1 MAIKNWN
8 NGKPSFSYEGHANLG
23 VNLNRQKNAPL
34 DVSCEYSSVKDMLY
48 YVTEGRY
55 PANGTGVSTEVKDM
69 KKYPYLGQIIA
80 LVNPETEEVALY
92 YVKTAE
98 YNDTLATDEAMFE
111 HYFEAVGRATLGDN
125 VTIVRNE
132 ETGVLSIKG
141 YSAAETGTQLVKTS
155 NGLEWVKPDN
165 TTVEGLS
172 TAVAAIES
180 TIGEDDTKGLR
191 LRIKTNENDIDTLEG
206 KVATLIGEDADKS
219 VRTISAEEVAKVVA
233 GADADYDTLKEI
245 ADYIASDKT
254 GAAQMQTDIS
264 TIKSDLNTDG
274 TGLKA
279 RMTAAEGEIDALQ
292 ESVAGIH
299 THDNKAVLDSITAEK
314 VAAWDVAESN
324 AKTFTTTKI
333 GLTAEDGG
341 EGAVE
346 APTVKAYVDGKATAL
361 NSAINAQ
368 KDRIDNLGNLA
379 AKNEV
384 AESDLAAALAT
395 KINGKA
401 DSANTLAGYGIGNAY
416 TKTEVDDAITAA
428 KEVAAADAT
437 TKANAAEQNA
447 KGYADGLAGNYDA
460 KGAADAVQ
468 KNVDKVSSDV
478 ATLQGQVDT
487 LNGDATKAGSV
498 SKKIADAIDG
508 LALGDTY
515 APKTHNHTI
524 AQVTGLQDALDEKA
538 VATQVA
544 TDITAAKTAVLG
556 EADYAHTV
564 KDAYELASGKTS
576 MTEVEAKGY
585 AVKTEVDTSIKAVD
599 DKITAANTAA
609 TELAGRVSA
618 NETAITTLN
627 GTGEGSV
634 TRTVADKIAEVV
646 AGANED
652 FDTLKEIADWIMS
665 DTTGAAKM
673 QSDITS
679 LKTLVGDTAVATQ
692 IENALKVGGVDKY
705 ALASELAAIADK
717 AHEHAN
723 KTVLDGITAE
733 KVTAWDAAEANANTY
748 TDEQIGAIPAA
759 TAAALGLVKVDDVTI
774 QAAADGTISVKAI
787 STDLL
792 VQGTDTLVFN
802 CGNA

>member
-34 DVSCEYSSVKDMLY
+34 DISCEYSSVKDMLY
-48 YVTEGRY
+48 YVTEGRF
-55 PANGTGVSTEVKDM
+55 PANGTGVSAAVKDM
-69 KKYPYLGQIIA
+69 KKYPYLGQVIA

-98 YNDTLATDEAMFE
+98 YDATLVTDDAMFE

-141 YSAAETGTQLVKTS
+141 YAAAETGAQLVKTA

-165 TTVEGLS
+165 TTVEGLN

-180 TIGEDDTKGLR
+180 TIGEDDTQGLR
-191 LRIKTNENDIDTLEG
+191 LRIKTNEDDIDTLEG
-206 KVATLIGEDADKS
+206 KVTTLIGEDAGKS
-219 VRTISAEEVAKVVA
+219 ARAISAEEVAKIV
-233 GADADYDTLKEI
+233 ADADEDYDTLKEI
-245 ADYIASDKT
+245 ADYIKSDKT

-264 TIKSDLNTDG
+264 TIKSDLNTAE

-299 THDNKAVLDSITAEK
+299 THDNKAVLDGITTEK
-314 VAAWDVAESN
+314 VTAWDAAEAN
-324 AKTFTTTKI
+324 AKTFATTKI
-333 GLTAEDGG
+333 GLAKEDGG
-341 EGAVE
+341 EAATE
-346 APTVKAYVDGKATAL
+346 APTVKAYVDGKVTSLNTA
-361 NSAINAQ
+361 IGAQ
-368 KDRIDNLGNLA
+368 KDRIDNLGALA
-379 AKNEV
+379 SKNEV
-384 AESDLAAALAT
+384 AETDLAAALAT

-401 DSANTLAGYGIGNAY
+401 DAATTLAGYGIGNAY
-416 TKTEVDDAITAA
+416 TKTE
-428 KEVAAADAT
+428 
-437 TKANAAEQNA
+437 ANTAEQNA
-447 KGYADGLAGNYDA
+447 KDYADGLADNYDA
-460 KGAADAVQ
+460 KGTADAVQ
-468 KNVDKVSSDV
+468 KNVDKVSEAV
-478 ATLQGQVDT
+478 TTVQGQVDT
-487 LNGDATKAGSV
+487 LNGDATKTGSV
-498 SKKIADAIDG
+498 AKKIADAIDG

-524 AQVTGLQDALDEKA
+524 AQVTGLQDALDEK
-538 VATQVA
+538 VASTQV
-544 TDITAAKTAVLG
+544 TSDITAAKTAVLG

-564 KDAYELASGKTS
+564 KDAYELANGKTT
-576 MTEVEAKGY
+576 MAEVEGKGY
-585 AVKTEVDTSIKAVD
+585 AVKTEVEASIKAVN
-599 DKITAANTAA
+599 DKIGAANTAA
-609 TELAGRVSA
+609 TELADRVTA
-618 NETAITTLN
+618 NETAITKLN

-634 TRTVADKIAEVV
+634 TKTVADKIAEVV
-646 AGANED
+646 AGADED

-673 QSDITS
+673 QSDISS

-692 IENALKVGGVDKY
+692 IDSALKVDGVDKY
-705 ALASELAAIADK
+705 ALASELKAVADK

-723 KTVLDGITAE
+723 KAVLDGITAE
-733 KVTAWDAAEANANTY
+733 KVTAWDAAEANAKAY
-748 TDEQIGAIPAA
+748 TDEKVGAIPAA

-774 QAAADGTISVKAI
+774 KVAADGTIGVKAI

-792 VQGTDTLVFN
+792 TQGTDTLVFN

>member
-111 HYFEAVGRATLGDN
+111 HYFEAVGRATLGDD

-544 TDITAAKTAVLG
+544 TDITAAKTSVLG

>member
-206 KVATLIGEDADKS
+206 KVATLIGEDTDKS

-299 THDNKAVLDSITAEK
+299 THDNKAVLDGITAEK

-384 AESDLAAALAT
+384 AESDLTAALAT

-564 KDAYELASGKTS
+564 KDAYELASSKTS

-692 IENALKVGGVDKY
+692 IENALKVDGVDKY
-705 ALASELAAIADK
+705 ALASELTAIANK

>member
-111 HYFEAVGRATLGDN
+111 HYFEAVGRATLGDD

-206 KVATLIGEDADKS
+206 KVATLIGEDTDKS

-299 THDNKAVLDSITAEK
+299 THDNKAVLDGITAEK

-324 AKTFTTTKI
+324 AKTFTTNKI

-428 KEVAAADAT
+428 KEVAASDAT

-447 KGYADGLAGNYDA
+447 KSYADGLAGNYDA

-585 AVKTEVDTSIKAVD
+585 AVKAEVDTSIKAVD

>member
-111 HYFEAVGRATLGDN
+111 HYFEAVGRATLGDD

-206 KVATLIGEDADKS
+206 KVATLIGEDTDKS

-299 THDNKAVLDSITAEK
+299 THDNKAVLDGITAEK

-324 AKTFTTTKI
+324 AKTFTTNKI

-428 KEVAAADAT
+428 KEVAASDAT

-447 KGYADGLAGNYDA
+447 KSYADGLAGNYDA

-705 ALASELAAIADK
+705 ALASELAAIANK

-733 KVTAWDAAEANANTY
+733 KVTAWDAAESNANTY

>member
-34 DVSCEYSSVKDMLY
+34 DISCEYSSVKDMLY
-48 YVTEGRY
+48 YVTEGRF
-55 PANGTGVSTEVKDM
+55 PANGAGVSAAVKDM
-69 KKYPYLGQIIA
+69 KKYPYLGQVVA

-98 YNDTLATDEAMFE
+98 YDATLATDDAMFE

-141 YSAAETGTQLVKTS
+141 YAAAETGAQLVKTA

-165 TTVEGLS
+165 TTVEGLN

-180 TIGEDDTKGLR
+180 TIGEDDTQGLR
-191 LRIKTNENDIDTLEG
+191 LRIKTNEDDIGTLDG
-206 KVATLIGEDADKS
+206 KVATLIGKDADKS
-219 VRTISAEEVAKVVA
+219 VRAISAEEVAKIVA
-233 GADADYDTLKEI
+233 GADKDYDTLKEI
-245 ADYIASDKT
+245 ADYINSDKT

-264 TIKSDLNTDG
+264 TIKSDLNTAE

-299 THDNKAVLDSITAEK
+299 SHDNKTVLDGITAEK
-314 VAAWDVAESN
+314 VAAWDAAETN

-333 GLTAEDGG
+333 GLTKEDGG
-341 EGAVE
+341 DSAAE
-346 APTVKAYVDGKATAL
+346 APTVKAYVDGKVTAL
-361 NSAINAQ
+361 NTAIGTQ
-368 KDRIDNLGNLA
+368 KDRIDNLGALA
-379 AKNEV
+379 SKSEV
-384 AESDLAAALAT
+384 GETDLAAALAT

-401 DSANTLAGYGIGNAY
+401 DSATTLAGYGIGNAY

-428 KEVAAADAT
+428 KEAAATDAA

-447 KGYADGLAGNYDA
+447 KDYTDGLAGNYDA

-468 KNVDKVSSDV
+468 KNVDKVSEAV
-478 ATLQGQVDT
+478 TTVQGQVNT
-487 LNGDATKAGSV
+487 LNGDATTVGSV
-498 SKKIADAIDG
+498 AKKIADALDG

-564 KDAYELASGKTS
+564 KDAYELANGKVT
-576 MTEVEAKGY
+576 MADVEGKGY
-585 AVKTEVDTSIKAVD
+585 AVKTEVEASIKAVD
-599 DKITAANTAA
+599 DKIGAANTAA
-609 TELAGRVSA
+609 TKLTERVTA
-618 NETAITTLN
+618 NETAITKLN

-634 TRTVADKIAEVV
+634 AKTVADKIAEVV
-646 AGANED
+646 AGADKD

-673 QSDITS
+673 QSDISS
-679 LKTLVGDTAVATQ
+679 LKTLVGDTAVAAQ
-692 IENALKVGGVDKY
+692 IDNALKVDGVDKF
-705 ALASELAAIADK
+705 ALASELKAVADK

-723 KTVLDGITAE
+723 KAVLDGITAE
-733 KVTAWDAAEANANTY
+733 KVTAWDAAEANAKAY
-748 TDEQIGAIPAA
+748 TDEKVGAIPAA

-774 QAAADGTISVKAI
+774 KVAADGTIGVKAI

-792 VQGTDTLVFN
+792 TQGTDTLVFN

>member
-111 HYFEAVGRATLGDN
+111 HYFEAVGRATLGDD
-125 VTIVRNE
+125 VTIVRNG

-141 YSAAETGTQLVKTS
+141 YSTAETGTQLVKTS

-180 TIGEDDTKGLR
+180 TIGENDTQGLR

-299 THDNKAVLDSITAEK
+299 THDNKAVLDGITAEK

-368 KDRIDNLGNLA
+368 KDRIDNLGSLA

-384 AESDLAAALAT
+384 AESDLAAALAN

-447 KGYADGLAGNYDA
+447 KGYADGLSGNYDA

-564 KDAYELASGKTS
+564 KDAYELASSKTS

-585 AVKTEVDTSIKAVD
+585 AVKTEVDASIKAVD

-609 TELAGRVSA
+609 TELADRVSA

-679 LKTLVGDTAVATQ
+679 LKTLVGNTAVATQ
-692 IENALKVGGVDKY
+692 IENALKVDGVDKY

-792 VQGTDTLVFN
+792 VQGTDTLIFN

>member
-141 YSAAETGTQLVKTS
+141 YSAAEIGTQLVKTS

-299 THDNKAVLDSITAEK
+299 THDNKAVLDGITAEK

-368 KDRIDNLGNLA
+368 KDRIDNLGTLA
-379 AKNEV
+379 DKNEV

-437 TKANAAEQNA
+437 TKANTAEQNA

-478 ATLQGQVDT
+478 TTLQGQVNT
-487 LNGDATKAGSV
+487 LNGDATTAGSV

-524 AQVTGLQDALDEKA
+524 SQVTGLQDALDEKA

-544 TDITAAKTAVLG
+544 TDITAAKNAVLG

-585 AVKTEVDTSIKAVD
+585 AVKTEVDASVKAVD

-618 NETAITTLN
+618 NETAIATLN

-692 IENALKVGGVDKY
+692 IENALKVDGVDKY
-705 ALASELAAIADK
+705 ALASELTAIANK

-759 TAAALGLVKVDDVTI
+759 TAASLGLVKVDDVTI

-792 VQGTDTLVFN
+792 TQGTDTLVFN

>member
-111 HYFEAVGRATLGDN
+111 HYFEAVGRATLGDD

-206 KVATLIGEDADKS
+206 KVATLIGEDTDKS

-299 THDNKAVLDSITAEK
+299 THDNKAVLDGITAEK

-368 KDRIDNLGNLA
+368 KDRIDNLGSLA

-384 AESDLAAALAT
+384 AESDLAAALAN

-416 TKTEVDDAITAA
+416 TKTEVDDSITAA

-447 KGYADGLAGNYDA
+447 KGYADGLAVNYDA

-544 TDITAAKTAVLG
+544 TDITSAKTAVLG

-564 KDAYELASGKTS
+564 KEAYELASSKTS

-585 AVKTEVDTSIKAVD
+585 AVKTKVDASIKAVD

-646 AGANED
+646 AGADKD

-692 IENALKVGGVDKY
+692 IENALKVDGVDKY

>member
-34 DVSCEYSSVKDMLY
+34 DISCEYSSVKDMLY
-48 YVTEGRY
+48 YVTEGRF
-55 PANGTGVSTEVKDM
+55 PANGAGVSAAVKDM
-69 KKYPYLGQIIA
+69 KKYPYLGQVIA

-98 YNDTLATDEAMFE
+98 YDATLATDDAMFE

-141 YSAAETGTQLVKTS
+141 YAAAETGAQLVKTA

-165 TTVEGLS
+165 TTVEGLN

-180 TIGEDDTKGLR
+180 TIGEDDTQGLR
-191 LRIKTNENDIDTLEG
+191 LRIKTNEDDIGTLGG

-219 VRTISAEEVAKVVA
+219 VRAISAEEVAKIVA
-233 GADADYDTLKEI
+233 GADKDYDTLKEI
-245 ADYIASDKT
+245 ADYINSDKT

-264 TIKSDLNTDG
+264 TIKSDLNTAE

-299 THDNKAVLDSITAEK
+299 SHDNKTVLDGITAEK
-314 VAAWDVAESN
+314 VAAWDAAETN

-333 GLTAEDGG
+333 GLTKEDGG
-341 EGAVE
+341 DSATE
-346 APTVKAYVDGKATAL
+346 APTVKAYVDGKVTAL
-361 NSAINAQ
+361 NTAIGTQ
-368 KDRIDNLGNLA
+368 KDRIDNLGALA
-379 AKNEV
+379 SKSEV
-384 AESDLAAALAT
+384 GETDLAAALAT

-401 DSANTLAGYGIGNAY
+401 DSATTLAGYGIGNAY

-428 KEVAAADAT
+428 KEAAATDAA

-447 KGYADGLAGNYDA
+447 KDYTDGLAGNYDA

-468 KNVDKVSSDV
+468 KNVDKVSEAV
-478 ATLQGQVDT
+478 TTVQGQVNT
-487 LNGDATKAGSV
+487 LNGDATTVGSV
-498 SKKIADAIDG
+498 AKKIADALDG

-538 VATQVA
+538 VAAQVA

-564 KDAYELASGKTS
+564 KDAYELANGKVT
-576 MTEVEAKGY
+576 MADVEGKGY
-585 AVKTEVDTSIKAVD
+585 AVKTEVEASIKAVD
-599 DKITAANTAA
+599 DKIGAANTAA
-609 TELAGRVSA
+609 TKLTERVTA
-618 NETAITTLN
+618 NETAITKLN

-634 TRTVADKIAEVV
+634 AKTVADKIAEVV
-646 AGANED
+646 AGADKD

-673 QSDITS
+673 QSDISS
-679 LKTLVGDTAVATQ
+679 LKTLVGDTAVAAQ
-692 IENALKVGGVDKY
+692 IDNALKVDGVDKF
-705 ALASELAAIADK
+705 ALASELKAVADK
-717 AHEHAN
+717 VHEHAN
-723 KTVLDGITAE
+723 KAVLDGITAE
-733 KVTAWDAAEANANTY
+733 KVTAWDAAEANAKAY
-748 TDEQIGAIPAA
+748 TDEKVGAIPAA

-774 QAAADGTISVKAI
+774 KVAADGTIGVKAI

-792 VQGTDTLVFN
+792 TQGTDTLVFN

>member
-299 THDNKAVLDSITAEK
+299 THDNKAVLDGITAEK

-368 KDRIDNLGNLA
+368 KDRIDNLGTLA
-379 AKNEV
+379 DKNEV

-447 KGYADGLAGNYDA
+447 KSYADGLAGNYDA
-460 KGAADAVQ
+460 A
-468 KNVDKVSSDV
+468 
-478 ATLQGQVDT
+478 
-487 LNGDATKAGSV
+487 
-498 SKKIADAIDG
+498 
-508 LALGDTY
+508 
-515 APKTHNHTI
+515 
-524 AQVTGLQDALDEKA
+524 
-538 VATQVA
+538 
-544 TDITAAKTAVLG
+544 
-556 EADYAHTV
+556 
-564 KDAYELASGKTS
+564 
-576 MTEVEAKGY
+576 
-585 AVKTEVDTSIKAVD
+585 
-599 DKITAANTAA
+599 
-609 TELAGRVSA
+609 
-618 NETAITTLN
+618 
-627 GTGEGSV
+627 
-634 TRTVADKIAEVV
+634 
-646 AGANED
+646 
-652 FDTLKEIADWIMS
+652 
-665 DTTGAAKM
+665 
-673 QSDITS
+673 
-679 LKTLVGDTAVATQ
+679 
-692 IENALKVGGVDKY
+692 
-705 ALASELAAIADK
+705 
-717 AHEHAN
+717 
-723 KTVLDGITAE
+723 
-733 KVTAWDAAEANANTY
+733 
-748 TDEQIGAIPAA
+748 
-759 TAAALGLVKVDDVTI
+759 
-774 QAAADGTISVKAI
+774 
-787 STDLL
+787 
-792 VQGTDTLVFN
+792 
-802 CGNA
+802 

>member
-111 HYFEAVGRATLGDN
+111 HYFEAVGRATLGDD

-206 KVATLIGEDADKS
+206 KVATLIGEDTDKS

-299 THDNKAVLDSITAEK
+299 THDNKAVLDGITAEK

-368 KDRIDNLGNLA
+368 KDRIDNLGTLA

-478 ATLQGQVDT
+478 STLQGQVDT

-524 AQVTGLQDALDEKA
+524 AQVTGLQDALGEKA

-556 EADYAHTV
+556 EANYAHTV

-692 IENALKVGGVDKY
+692 IENALKVDGVDKY

>member
-111 HYFEAVGRATLGDN
+111 HYFEAVGRATLGDD

-180 TIGEDDTKGLR
+180 TIGENDTQGLR

-274 TGLKA
+274 TGLNA

-299 THDNKAVLDSITAEK
+299 THDNKAVLDGITAEK

-341 EGAVE
+341 AGAVD

-447 KGYADGLAGNYDA
+447 KSYADGLAGNYDA

-478 ATLQGQVDT
+478 TTLQGQVNT
-487 LNGDATKAGSV
+487 LNGDATTAGSV

-556 EADYAHTV
+556 EAEYAHTV
-564 KDAYELASGKTS
+564 KDAYELASSKTS

-585 AVKTEVDTSIKAVD
+585 AVKTEVDASIKAVD

-609 TELAGRVSA
+609 TELADRVSA

-692 IENALKVGGVDKY
+692 IENALKVDGVDKY

-792 VQGTDTLVFN
+792 VQGTDTLIFN

>member
-111 HYFEAVGRATLGDN
+111 HYFEAVGRATLGDD

-141 YSAAETGTQLVKTS
+141 YSAAETGTQLVKTV

-299 THDNKAVLDSITAEK
+299 THDNKAVLDGITAEK

-368 KDRIDNLGNLA
+368 KDRIDNLGALA

-646 AGANED
+646 AGADKD

-692 IENALKVGGVDKY
+692 IENALKVDGVDKY

>member
-111 HYFEAVGRATLGDN
+111 HYFEAVGRATLGDD

-141 YSAAETGTQLVKTS
+141 YSAAETGTQLVKTA

-172 TAVAAIES
+172 TAVTAIES

-299 THDNKAVLDSITAEK
+299 THDNKAVLDGITAEK

-324 AKTFTTTKI
+324 AKTFTTNKI

-341 EGAVE
+341 AGAVD

-447 KGYADGLAGNYDA
+447 KSYADGLAGNYDA

-564 KDAYELASGKTS
+564 KDAYELASSKTS

-585 AVKTEVDTSIKAVD
+585 AVKTEVDASIKAVD

-646 AGANED
+646 AGADKD

-692 IENALKVGGVDKY
+692 IENALKVDGVDKY
-705 ALASELAAIADK
+705 ALASELTVIADK

>member
-55 PANGTGVSTEVKDM
+55 PANGTGVSNEVKDM

-111 HYFEAVGRATLGDN
+111 HYFEAVGRATLGDD

-141 YSAAETGTQLVKTS
+141 YSAAETGTQLVKTV

-180 TIGEDDTKGLR
+180 TIGENDTQGLR

-299 THDNKAVLDSITAEK
+299 THDNKAVLDGITAEK

-346 APTVKAYVDGKATAL
+346 APTVKAYVDGKTTAL

-368 KDRIDNLGNLA
+368 KDRIDNLGALA

-524 AQVTGLQDALDEKA
+524 AQVTGLQDALGEKA

-564 KDAYELASGKTS
+564 KDAYELASSKTS

-585 AVKTEVDTSIKAVD
+585 AVKTEVDASVKAVD

-618 NETAITTLN
+618 NETAIATLN
-627 GTGEGSV
+627 GAGEGSV

-692 IENALKVGGVDKY
+692 IENALKVDGVDKY
-705 ALASELAAIADK
+705 ALASELTAIANK

-774 QAAADGTISVKAI
+774 HAAADGTISVKAI

>member
-1 MAIKNWN
+1 MPCNKKRRAS
-8 NGKPSFSYEGHANLG
+8 PFFFL
-23 VNLNRQKNAPL
+23 P
-34 DVSCEYSSVKDMLY
+34 
-48 YVTEGRY
+48 RY
-55 PANGTGVSTEVKDM
+55 
-69 KKYPYLGQIIA
+69 
-80 LVNPETEEVALY
+80 
-92 YVKTAE
+92 
-98 YNDTLATDEAMFE
+98 F
-111 HYFEAVGRATLGDN
+111 
-125 VTIVRNE
+125 
-132 ETGVLSIKG
+132 
-141 YSAAETGTQLVKTS
+141 
-155 NGLEWVKPDN
+155 
-165 TTVEGLS
+165 
-172 TAVAAIES
+172 
-180 TIGEDDTKGLR
+180 
-191 LRIKTNENDIDTLEG
+191 
-206 KVATLIGEDADKS
+206 
-219 VRTISAEEVAKVVA
+219 
-233 GADADYDTLKEI
+233 
-245 ADYIASDKT
+245 AS
-254 GAAQMQTDIS
+254 
-264 TIKSDLNTDG
+264 
-274 TGLKA
+274 
-279 RMTAAEGEIDALQ
+279 
-292 ESVAGIH
+292 
-299 THDNKAVLDSITAEK
+299 
-314 VAAWDVAESN
+314 
-324 AKTFTTTKI
+324 
-333 GLTAEDGG
+333 
-341 EGAVE
+341 
-346 APTVKAYVDGKATAL
+346 
-361 NSAINAQ
+361 
-368 KDRIDNLGNLA
+368 
-379 AKNEV
+379 
-384 AESDLAAALAT
+384 
-395 KINGKA
+395 
-401 DSANTLAGYGIGNAY
+401 
-416 TKTEVDDAITAA
+416 
-428 KEVAAADAT
+428 
-437 TKANAAEQNA
+437 
-447 KGYADGLAGNYDA
+447 
-460 KGAADAVQ
+460 
-468 KNVDKVSSDV
+468 
-478 ATLQGQVDT
+478 
-487 LNGDATKAGSV
+487 
-498 SKKIADAIDG
+498 IDG

-564 KDAYELASGKTS
+564 KDAYELASSKTS

-585 AVKTEVDTSIKAVD
+585 AVKTEVDASIKAVD

-609 TELAGRVSA
+609 TELASRVSA

-692 IENALKVGGVDKY
+692 IENALKVDGVDKY
-705 ALASELAAIADK
+705 ALASELAAIATK

>member
-111 HYFEAVGRATLGDN
+111 HYFEAVGRATLGDD

-206 KVATLIGEDADKS
+206 KVATLIGEDTDKS

-299 THDNKAVLDSITAEK
+299 THDNKAVLDGITAEK

-384 AESDLAAALAT
+384 AESDLTAALAT

-585 AVKTEVDTSIKAVD
+585 AVKTEVDESIKAVD

-692 IENALKVGGVDKY
+692 VENALKVDGVDKY
-705 ALASELAAIADK
+705 ALASELTAIANK

>member
-34 DVSCEYSSVKDMLY
+34 DISCEYSSVKDMLY
-48 YVTEGRY
+48 YVTEGRF
-55 PANGTGVSTEVKDM
+55 PANGAGVSAAVKDM
-69 KKYPYLGQIIA
+69 KKYPYLGQVIA

-98 YNDTLATDEAMFE
+98 YNATLATDDAMFE

-141 YSAAETGTQLVKTS
+141 YAAAETGAQLVKTA

-165 TTVEGLS
+165 TTVEGLN

-180 TIGEDDTKGLR
+180 TIGEDDTQGLR
-191 LRIKTNENDIDTLEG
+191 LRIKTNEDDIGTLDG

-219 VRTISAEEVAKVVA
+219 VRAISAEEVAKIVA
-233 GADADYDTLKEI
+233 GADKDYDTLKEI
-245 ADYIASDKT
+245 ADYINSDKT

-264 TIKSDLNTDG
+264 TIKSDLNTAE

-299 THDNKAVLDSITAEK
+299 SHDNKTVLDGITAEK
-314 VAAWDVAESN
+314 VAAWDAAETN

-333 GLTAEDGG
+333 GLTKEDGG
-341 EGAVE
+341 DSATE
-346 APTVKAYVDGKATAL
+346 APTVKAYVDGKVTAL
-361 NSAINAQ
+361 NTAIGTQ
-368 KDRIDNLGNLA
+368 KDRIDNLGALA
-379 AKNEV
+379 SKSEV
-384 AESDLAAALAT
+384 GETDLAAALAT

-401 DSANTLAGYGIGNAY
+401 DSATTLAGYGIGNAY

-428 KEVAAADAT
+428 KEAAATDAA

-447 KGYADGLAGNYDA
+447 KDYTDGLAGNYDA

-468 KNVDKVSSDV
+468 KNVDKVSKAV
-478 ATLQGQVDT
+478 TTVQGQVNT
-487 LNGDATKAGSV
+487 LNGDATTVGSV
-498 SKKIADAIDG
+498 AKKIADALDG

-564 KDAYELASGKTS
+564 KDAYELANGKVT
-576 MTEVEAKGY
+576 MADVEGKGY
-585 AVKTEVDTSIKAVD
+585 AVKTEVEASIKAVD
-599 DKITAANTAA
+599 DKIGAANTAA
-609 TELAGRVSA
+609 TKLTERVTA
-618 NETAITTLN
+618 NETAITKLN

-634 TRTVADKIAEVV
+634 AKTVADKIAEVV
-646 AGANED
+646 AGADKD

-673 QSDITS
+673 QSDISS
-679 LKTLVGDTAVATQ
+679 LKTLVGDTAVVAQ
-692 IENALKVGGVDKY
+692 IDNALKVDGVDKY
-705 ALASELAAIADK
+705 ALASELKAVADK
-717 AHEHAN
+717 VHEHAN
-723 KTVLDGITAE
+723 KAVLDGITAE
-733 KVTAWDAAEANANTY
+733 KVTAWDAAEANAKAY
-748 TDEQIGAIPAA
+748 TDEKVGAIPAA

-774 QAAADGTISVKAI
+774 KVAADGTIGVKAI

-792 VQGTDTLVFN
+792 TQGTDTLVFN

>member
-34 DVSCEYSSVKDMLY
+34 DISCEYSSVKDMLY
-48 YVTEGRY
+48 YVTEGRF
-55 PANGTGVSTEVKDM
+55 PANGAGVSAAVKDM
-69 KKYPYLGQIIA
+69 KKYPYLGQVIA

-98 YNDTLATDEAMFE
+98 YDATLATDDAMFE

-141 YSAAETGTQLVKTS
+141 YAAAETGAQLVKTA

-165 TTVEGLS
+165 TTVEGLN

-180 TIGEDDTKGLR
+180 TIGEDDTQGLR
-191 LRIKTNENDIDTLEG
+191 LRIKTNEDDIGTLDG
-206 KVATLIGEDADKS
+206 KVATLIGEDAGKS
-219 VRTISAEEVAKVVA
+219 ARAISAEEVAKIVA
-233 GADADYDTLKEI
+233 GADKDYDTLKEI
-245 ADYIASDKT
+245 ADYIKSDKT

-264 TIKSDLNTDG
+264 TIKSDLNTAE

-299 THDNKAVLDSITAEK
+299 SHDNKTVLDGITAEK
-314 VAAWDVAESN
+314 VAAWDAAETN

-333 GLTAEDGG
+333 GLTKEDGG
-341 EGAVE
+341 DSATE
-346 APTVKAYVDGKATAL
+346 APTVKAYVDGKVTAL
-361 NSAINAQ
+361 NTAIGTQ
-368 KDRIDNLGNLA
+368 KDRIDNLGALA
-379 AKNEV
+379 SKSEV
-384 AESDLAAALAT
+384 GETDLAAALAT

-401 DSANTLAGYGIGNAY
+401 DSATTLAGYGIGNAY

-428 KEVAAADAT
+428 KEAAATDAT
-437 TKANAAEQNA
+437 TKANTAEQNA
-447 KGYADGLAGNYDA
+447 KDYTDGLAGNYDA

-468 KNVDKVSSDV
+468 KNVDKVSKAV
-478 ATLQGQVDT
+478 TTVQGQVNT
-487 LNGDATKAGSV
+487 LNGDATTVGSV
-498 SKKIADAIDG
+498 AKKIADALDG

-564 KDAYELASGKTS
+564 KDAYELANGKVT
-576 MTEVEAKGY
+576 MADVEGKGY
-585 AVKTEVDTSIKAVD
+585 AVKTEVEASIKAVD
-599 DKITAANTAA
+599 DKIGAANTAA
-609 TELAGRVSA
+609 TKLTERVTA
-618 NETAITTLN
+618 NETAITKLN

-634 TRTVADKIAEVV
+634 AKTVADKIAEVV
-646 AGANED
+646 AGADKD

-673 QSDITS
+673 QSDISS
-679 LKTLVGDTAVATQ
+679 LKTLVGDTAVAAQ
-692 IENALKVGGVDKY
+692 IDNALKVDGVDKF
-705 ALASELAAIADK
+705 ALASELKAVADK
-717 AHEHAN
+717 VHEHAN
-723 KTVLDGITAE
+723 KAVLDGITAE
-733 KVTAWDAAEANANTY
+733 KVTAWDAAEANAKAY
-748 TDEQIGAIPAA
+748 TDEKVGAIPAA

-774 QAAADGTISVKAI
+774 KVAADGTIGVKAI

-792 VQGTDTLVFN
+792 TQGTDTLVFN

>member
-98 YNDTLATDEAMFE
+98 YNDTLVTDEAMFE
-111 HYFEAVGRATLGDN
+111 HYFEAVGRATLGDD

-206 KVATLIGEDADKS
+206 KVATLIGEDTDKS

-299 THDNKAVLDSITAEK
+299 THDNKAVLDGITAEK

-324 AKTFTTTKI
+324 AKTFTTNKI

-341 EGAVE
+341 EGAVD

-564 KDAYELASGKTS
+564 KDAYELASSKTS

-585 AVKTEVDTSIKAVD
+585 AIKTEVDASVKAVD

-609 TELAGRVSA
+609 TELADRVSA
-618 NETAITTLN
+618 NETAIATLN

-646 AGANED
+646 AGASED

-692 IENALKVGGVDKY
+692 IENALKVDGVDKY
-705 ALASELAAIADK
+705 ALASELTAIANK

>member
-111 HYFEAVGRATLGDN
+111 HYFEAVGRATLGDD

-206 KVATLIGEDADKS
+206 KVATLIGEDTDKS

-299 THDNKAVLDSITAEK
+299 THDNKAVLDGITAEK

-368 KDRIDNLGNLA
+368 KDRIDNLGTLA

-564 KDAYELASGKTS
+564 KDAYELASSKTS

>member
-111 HYFEAVGRATLGDN
+111 HYFEAVGRATLGDD

-141 YSAAETGTQLVKTS
+141 YSTAETGTQLVKTA

-172 TAVAAIES
+172 TAVTAIES

-274 TGLKA
+274 TGLKS

-299 THDNKAVLDSITAEK
+299 THDNKAVLDGITAEK

-341 EGAVE
+341 EGAAE
-346 APTVKAYVDGKATAL
+346 APTVKSYVDGKATAL

-368 KDRIDNLGNLA
+368 KDRIDNLGSLA

-384 AESDLAAALAT
+384 ADSDLAAALAN

-416 TKTEVDDAITAA
+416 KKTEVDDAITAA

-487 LNGDATKAGSV
+487 LNGDASKAGSV

-524 AQVTGLQDALDEKA
+524 AQVTRLQDALDEKA

-564 KDAYELASGKTS
+564 KDAYELASSKTS

-585 AVKTEVDTSIKAVD
+585 AFKTEVDASIKAVD

-679 LKTLVGDTAVATQ
+679 LKTLVGNTAVATQ
-692 IENALKVGGVDKY
+692 IENALKVDGVDKY
-705 ALASELAAIADK
+705 ALASELTAIANK

-774 QAAADGTISVKAI
+774 QASADGTISVKAI

-792 VQGTDTLVFN
+792 VQGTDTLVLN

>member
-1 MAIKNWN
+1 MAINNWN

-55 PANGTGVSTEVKDM
+55 PANGTGVSDAVKDM
-69 KKYPYLGQIIA
+69 KKYPYLGQVIA

-111 HYFEAVGRATLGDN
+111 HYFEAVGRATLGDD

-141 YSAAETGTQLVKTS
+141 YSAAEIGTQLVKTS

-180 TIGEDDTKGLR
+180 TIGENDTQGLR

-299 THDNKAVLDSITAEK
+299 THDNKAVLDGITAEK

-618 NETAITTLN
+618 NETAIATLN

-692 IENALKVGGVDKY
+692 IENALKVDGVDKY

-748 TDEQIGAIPAA
+748 TDEQISAIPAA

>member
-111 HYFEAVGRATLGDN
+111 HYFEAVGRATLGDD

-141 YSAAETGTQLVKTS
+141 YSAAETGAQLVKTAS
-155 NGLEWVKPDN
+155 GLEWVKPDN

-299 THDNKAVLDSITAEK
+299 THDNKAVLDGITAEK
-314 VAAWDVAESN
+314 VSAWDVAESN

-447 KGYADGLAGNYDA
+447 KSYADGLAGNYDA

-487 LNGDATKAGSV
+487 LNGDASKAGSV

-544 TDITAAKTAVLG
+544 TDITSAKTAVLG

-564 KDAYELASGKTS
+564 KDAYELASSKTS

-585 AVKTEVDTSIKAVD
+585 AFKTEVDASIKAVD

-692 IENALKVGGVDKY
+692 IENALKVDGVDKY
-705 ALASELAAIADK
+705 ALASELAAIANK

>member
-111 HYFEAVGRATLGDN
+111 HYFEAVGRATLGDD

-206 KVATLIGEDADKS
+206 KVATLIGEDTDKS

-299 THDNKAVLDSITAEK
+299 THDNKAVLDGITAEK

-585 AVKTEVDTSIKAVD
+585 AVKTEVDASIKAVD

-692 IENALKVGGVDKY
+692 IENALKVDGVDKY

>member
-98 YNDTLATDEAMFE
+98 YNDTLVTDEAMFE
-111 HYFEAVGRATLGDN
+111 HYFEAVGRATLGDD

-206 KVATLIGEDADKS
+206 KVATLIGEDTDKS

-299 THDNKAVLDSITAEK
+299 THDNKAVLDGITAEK

-324 AKTFTTTKI
+324 AKTFTTNKI

-341 EGAVE
+341 EGAVD

-428 KEVAAADAT
+428 KEVAASDAT

-564 KDAYELASGKTS
+564 KDAYELASSKTS

-585 AVKTEVDTSIKAVD
+585 AIKTEVDASVKAVD

-609 TELAGRVSA
+609 TELADRVSA
-618 NETAITTLN
+618 NETAIATLN

-646 AGANED
+646 AGASED

-692 IENALKVGGVDKY
+692 IENALKVDGVDKY
-705 ALASELAAIADK
+705 ALASELTAIANK

>member
-34 DVSCEYSSVKDMLY
+34 DISCEYSSVKDMLY
-48 YVTEGRY
+48 YVTEGRF
-55 PANGTGVSTEVKDM
+55 PANGTGVSAAVKDM
-69 KKYPYLGQIIA
+69 KKYPYLGQVIA

-98 YNDTLATDEAMFE
+98 YDATLATDDAMFE

-141 YSAAETGTQLVKTS
+141 YAAAETGAQLVKTA

-165 TTVEGLS
+165 TTVEGLN

-180 TIGEDDTKGLR
+180 TIGEDDTQGLR
-191 LRIKTNENDIDTLEG
+191 LRIKTNEDDIGTLDG
-206 KVATLIGEDADKS
+206 KVATLIGKDADKS
-219 VRTISAEEVAKVVA
+219 VRAISAEEVAKIVA
-233 GADADYDTLKEI
+233 GADKDYDTLKEI
-245 ADYIASDKT
+245 ADYIKSDKT

-264 TIKSDLNTDG
+264 TIKSDLNTAE

-299 THDNKAVLDSITAEK
+299 SHDNKTVLDGITAEK
-314 VAAWDVAESN
+314 VAAWDAAETN

-333 GLTAEDGG
+333 GLTKEDGG
-341 EGAVE
+341 DSATE
-346 APTVKAYVDGKATAL
+346 APTVKAYVDGKVTAL
-361 NSAINAQ
+361 NTAIGTQ
-368 KDRIDNLGNLA
+368 KDRIDNLGALA
-379 AKNEV
+379 SKSEV
-384 AESDLAAALAT
+384 GETDLAAALAT

-401 DSANTLAGYGIGNAY
+401 DSATTLAGYGIGNAY

-428 KEVAAADAT
+428 KEAAATDAT
-437 TKANAAEQNA
+437 TKANTAEQNA
-447 KGYADGLAGNYDA
+447 KDYADGLAGNYDA

-468 KNVDKVSSDV
+468 KNVDKVNEAV
-478 ATLQGQVDT
+478 TTVQGQVNT
-487 LNGDATKAGSV
+487 LNGDAATVGSV
-498 SKKIADAIDG
+498 AKKIADALDG

-524 AQVTGLQDALDEKA
+524 AQVTGLQDALNEKA

-564 KDAYELASGKTS
+564 KDAYELANGKVT
-576 MTEVEAKGY
+576 MADVEGKGY
-585 AVKTEVDTSIKAVD
+585 AVKTEVEASIKAVD
-599 DKITAANTAA
+599 DKIGAANTAA
-609 TELAGRVSA
+609 TKLTERVTA
-618 NETAITTLN
+618 NETAITKLN

-634 TRTVADKIAEVV
+634 AKTVADKIAEVV
-646 AGANED
+646 AGADKD

-673 QSDITS
+673 QSDISS
-679 LKTLVGDTAVATQ
+679 LKTLVGDTAVAAQ
-692 IENALKVGGVDKY
+692 IDNALKVDGVDKY
-705 ALASELAAIADK
+705 ALASELKAVADK
-717 AHEHAN
+717 VHEHAN
-723 KTVLDGITAE
+723 KAVLDGITAE
-733 KVTAWDAAEANANTY
+733 KVTAWDAAEANAKAY
-748 TDEQIGAIPAA
+748 TDEKVGAIPAA

-774 QAAADGTISVKAI
+774 KVAADGTIGVKAI

-792 VQGTDTLVFN
+792 TQGTDTLVFN

>member
-34 DVSCEYSSVKDMLY
+34 DISCEYSSVKDMLY
-48 YVTEGRY
+48 YVTEGRF
-55 PANGTGVSTEVKDM
+55 PANGTGVSAAVKDM
-69 KKYPYLGQIIA
+69 KKYPYLGQVIA

-98 YNDTLATDEAMFE
+98 YDATLATDDAMFE

-141 YSAAETGTQLVKTS
+141 YAAAETGAQLVKTA

-165 TTVEGLS
+165 TTVEGLN

-180 TIGEDDTKGLR
+180 TIGEDDTQGLR
-191 LRIKTNENDIDTLEG
+191 LRIKTNEDDIGTLDG
-206 KVATLIGEDADKS
+206 KVATLIGKDADKS
-219 VRTISAEEVAKVVA
+219 VRAISAEEVAKIVA
-233 GADADYDTLKEI
+233 GADKDYDTLKEI
-245 ADYIASDKT
+245 ADYINSDKT

-264 TIKSDLNTDG
+264 TIKSDLNTAE

-299 THDNKAVLDSITAEK
+299 SHDNKTVLDGITAEK
-314 VAAWDVAESN
+314 VAAWDAAETN

-333 GLTAEDGG
+333 GLTKEDGG
-341 EGAVE
+341 DSATE
-346 APTVKAYVDGKATAL
+346 APTVKAYVDGKVTAL
-361 NSAINAQ
+361 NTAIGTQ
-368 KDRIDNLGNLA
+368 KDRIDNLGALA
-379 AKNEV
+379 SKSEV
-384 AESDLAAALAT
+384 GETDLAAALAT

-401 DSANTLAGYGIGNAY
+401 DSATTLAGYGIGNAY

-428 KEVAAADAT
+428 KEAAATDAA

-447 KGYADGLAGNYDA
+447 KDYTDGLAGNYDA

-468 KNVDKVSSDV
+468 KNVDKVSEAV
-478 ATLQGQVDT
+478 TTVQGQVNT
-487 LNGDATKAGSV
+487 LNGDATTVGSV
-498 SKKIADAIDG
+498 AKKIADALDG

-564 KDAYELASGKTS
+564 KDAYELANGKVT
-576 MTEVEAKGY
+576 MADVEGKGY
-585 AVKTEVDTSIKAVD
+585 AVKTEVEASIKAVD
-599 DKITAANTAA
+599 DKIGAANTAA
-609 TELAGRVSA
+609 TKLTERVTA
-618 NETAITTLN
+618 NETAITKLN

-634 TRTVADKIAEVV
+634 AKTVADKIAEVV
-646 AGANED
+646 AGADKD

-673 QSDITS
+673 QSDISS
-679 LKTLVGDTAVATQ
+679 LKTLVGETAVATQ
-692 IENALKVGGVDKY
+692 IDNALKVDGVDKY
-705 ALASELAAIADK
+705 ALASELKAVADK
-717 AHEHAN
+717 VHEHAN
-723 KTVLDGITAE
+723 KAVLDGITAE
-733 KVTAWDAAEANANTY
+733 KVTAWDAAEANAKAY
-748 TDEQIGAIPAA
+748 TDEKVGAIPAA

-774 QAAADGTISVKAI
+774 KVAADGTIGVKAI

-792 VQGTDTLVFN
+792 TQGTDTLVFN

>member
-141 YSAAETGTQLVKTS
+141 YSAAETGTQLVKTV

-180 TIGEDDTKGLR
+180 TIGENDTQGLR

-299 THDNKAVLDSITAEK
+299 THDNKAVLDGITAEK

-324 AKTFTTTKI
+324 AKTFTTAKI

-368 KDRIDNLGNLA
+368 KDRIDNLGALA

-524 AQVTGLQDALDEKA
+524 AQVTGLQDALGEKA

-544 TDITAAKTAVLG
+544 TDITAAKNAVLG

-585 AVKTEVDTSIKAVD
+585 AVKTEVDTSVKAVE

-618 NETAITTLN
+618 NETAIATLN

-692 IENALKVGGVDKY
+692 IENALKVDGVDKY
-705 ALASELAAIADK
+705 ALASDLAAIADK

-792 VQGTDTLVFN
+792 VQGTDTLIFN

>member
-34 DVSCEYSSVKDMLY
+34 DISCEYSSVKDMLY
-48 YVTEGRY
+48 YVTEGRF
-55 PANGTGVSTEVKDM
+55 PANGAGVSAAVKDM
-69 KKYPYLGQIIA
+69 KKYPYLGQVIA

-98 YNDTLATDEAMFE
+98 YDATLATDDAMFE

-141 YSAAETGTQLVKTS
+141 YAAAETGAQLVKTA

-165 TTVEGLS
+165 TTVEGLN

-180 TIGEDDTKGLR
+180 TIGEDDTQGLR
-191 LRIKTNENDIDTLEG
+191 LRIKTNEDDIGTLDG
-206 KVATLIGEDADKS
+206 KVATLIGEDAGKS
-219 VRTISAEEVAKVVA
+219 ARAISAEEVAKIVA
-233 GADADYDTLKEI
+233 GADKDYDTLKEI
-245 ADYIASDKT
+245 ADYINSDKT

-264 TIKSDLNTDG
+264 TIKSDLNAAE

-299 THDNKAVLDSITAEK
+299 SHDNKTVLDGITAEK
-314 VAAWDVAESN
+314 VAAWDAAETN

-333 GLTAEDGG
+333 GLTKEDGG
-341 EGAVE
+341 DSATE
-346 APTVKAYVDGKATAL
+346 APTVKAYVDGKVTAL
-361 NSAINAQ
+361 NTAIGTQ
-368 KDRIDNLGNLA
+368 KDRIDNLGALA
-379 AKNEV
+379 SKSEV
-384 AESDLAAALAT
+384 GETDLAAALAT

-401 DSANTLAGYGIGNAY
+401 DSATTLAGYGIGNAY

-428 KEVAAADAT
+428 KEAAATDAA

-447 KGYADGLAGNYDA
+447 KDYTDGLAGNYDA

-468 KNVDKVSSDV
+468 KNVDKVSKAV
-478 ATLQGQVDT
+478 TTVQGQVNT
-487 LNGDATKAGSV
+487 LNGDATTVGSV
-498 SKKIADAIDG
+498 AKKIADALDG

-564 KDAYELASGKTS
+564 KDAYELANG
-576 MTEVEAKGY
+576 
-585 AVKTEVDTSIKAVD
+585 
-599 DKITAANTAA
+599 N
-609 TELAGRVSA
+609 VS
-618 NETAITTLN
+618 
-627 GTGEGSV
+627 V
-634 TRTVADKIAEVV
+634 KIAELKDIAIDEIQECIDEGNIKPEYAPYYILVYYSTQSKISESRSNLLTYCSNIVNVIEAATGITYDDNFKNVV
-646 AGANED
+646 ID
-652 FDTLKEIADWIMS
+652 FFIAFRS
-665 DTTGAAKM
+665 
-673 QSDITS
+673 
-679 LKTLVGDTAVATQ
+679 
-692 IENALKVGGVDKY
+692 IENIDIDKRIEELEGIISKYKNLTVGSIEWFLIEFMKRELLGRYAGDAKY
-705 ALASELAAIADK
+705 F
-717 AHEHAN
+717 
-723 KTVLDGITAE
+723 E
-733 KVTAWDAAEANANTY
+733 KM
-748 TDEQIGAIPAA
+748 
-759 TAAALGLVKVDDVTI
+759 K
-774 QAAADGTISVKAI
+774 
-787 STDLL
+787 LL
-792 VQGTDTLVFN
+792 VAESSPTDNIYKEFSSQV
-802 CGNA
+802 

>member
-111 HYFEAVGRATLGDN
+111 HYFEAVGRATLGDD

-172 TAVAAIES
+172 TAVTAIES

-299 THDNKAVLDSITAEK
+299 THDNKAVLDGITAEK

-324 AKTFTTTKI
+324 AKTFTTNKI

-564 KDAYELASGKTS
+564 KDAYELASSKTS

-585 AVKTEVDTSIKAVD
+585 AVKTEVDESIKAVD

-646 AGANED
+646 AGADKD

-692 IENALKVGGVDKY
+692 IENALKVDGVDKY
-705 ALASELAAIADK
+705 ALASELTAIANK

>member
-111 HYFEAVGRATLGDN
+111 HYFEAVGRATLGDD

-206 KVATLIGEDADKS
+206 KVATLIGEDTDKS

-299 THDNKAVLDSITAEK
+299 THDNKAVLDGITAEK

-324 AKTFTTTKI
+324 AKTFTTNKI

-428 KEVAAADAT
+428 KEVAASDAT

-447 KGYADGLAGNYDA
+447 KSYADGLAGNYDA

-585 AVKTEVDTSIKAVD
+585 AVKTEVDASVKAVD